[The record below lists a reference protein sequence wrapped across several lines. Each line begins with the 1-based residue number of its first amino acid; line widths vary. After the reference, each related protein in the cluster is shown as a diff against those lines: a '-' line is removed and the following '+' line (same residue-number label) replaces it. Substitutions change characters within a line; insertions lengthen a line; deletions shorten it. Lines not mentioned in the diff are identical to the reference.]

1 MEDPWLLFTAAAA
14 LIWLMI
20 LALPWQPWRNRE
32 VLESTGLN
40 ENSDLQE
47 VTVVIPA
54 RNEAAVVGATLR
66 ALSRQ
71 GQNLQI
77 ILVDDAST
85 DGTAKAAREAGG
97 DALRLITGRPL
108 PGRDGA
114 ANCGRRNRASMRWRR
129 LIPCFWTPISSL
141 PPA

>member
-20 LALPWQPWRNRE
+20 LALPWLPWRNRE
-32 VLESTGLN
+32 VLESIGLN

-54 RNEAAVVGATLR
+54 RNESAVVGAALR

-108 PGRDGA
+108 PAGWSGKL
-114 ANCGRRNRASMRWRR
+114 WV
-129 LIPCFWTPISSL
+129 
-141 PPA
+141 